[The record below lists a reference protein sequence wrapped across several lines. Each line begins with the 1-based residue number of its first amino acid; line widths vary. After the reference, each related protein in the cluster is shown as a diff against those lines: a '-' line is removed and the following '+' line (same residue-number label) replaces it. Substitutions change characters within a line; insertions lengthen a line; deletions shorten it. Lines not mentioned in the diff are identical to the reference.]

1 MTSKTTDWSEMAT
14 DFVNTWTET
23 GVKMWQSWFDVM
35 ESIPTPNP
43 MTDGKPVLKDAAQRF
58 FDNRDLLVRFLKL
71 SVNAWKDIFPKVEAG
86 DNWQDI
92 LMKYTEQMREQ
103 LTSFSSSYLKSSQNM
118 TELWQLYMRE
128 MQQFSKLWLDPLGLS
143 MGTMGKALTGKSSA
157 LIELNNF
164 YWNLLYEES
173 FGSLMQTPLLGP
185 TREFNGKLLA
195 GFDAWKDLY
204 QASIDY
210 QLVLADIQVRSFEAL
225 MKELVSRAEK
235 GQQVKDWKEF
245 QIVWSQVADDVFAK
259 AFCQEDNLKIRGN
272 FLNSLNVY
280 RIKQQEIMDLSLNII
295 NLPTR
300 KEIDE
305 IHKSVYELRK
315 EVKQLKQ
322 QSTTTEQPPAT
333 AKKQSTTTEQ
343 PPATTKKQST
353 TTKKQSTT
361 TEQPPATAKK
371 QSTTTKKQSTTS
383 NE

>member
-1 MTSKTTDWSEMAT
+1 MTSKTTDWNEMAT

-35 ESIPTPNP
+35 GSIPTPNP
-43 MTDGKPVLKDAAQRF
+43 MADGQPVLKDVAQRF
-58 FDNRDLLVRFLKL
+58 FDNRELLVRFLKL
-71 SVNAWKDIFPKVEAG
+71 SVDAWKDIFPKVESG
-86 DNWQDI
+86 DNWQDVLI
-92 LMKYTEQMREQ
+92 KYTEEMREQ
-103 LTSFSSSYLKSSQNM
+103 LSSFSSSYLKSSKDI
-118 TELWQLYMRE
+118 TELWQLYMQE
-128 MQQFSKLWLDPLGLS
+128 MQQFSKLWLDPLSLS

-164 YWNLLYEES
+164 YWNLLYEET

-210 QLVLADIQVRSFEAL
+210 QLILADIQVRSFEAL

-235 GQQVKDWKEF
+235 GEQVKDWKEF
-245 QIVWSQVADDVFAK
+245 QIVWTQVADDIFAN

-272 FLNSLNVY
+272 FLNSLNIY
-280 RIKQQEIMDLSLNII
+280 RIKQQEILDLSLKIM

-305 IHKSVYELRK
+305 IHKSVYEFRKLRQ
-315 EVKQLKQ
+315 EVNQLKQ
-322 QSTTTEQPPAT
+322 QLSSQEEIYKINDELREEINQLKRQLTTTEESSTTP
-333 AKKQSTTTEQ
+333 KKQPTTTR
-343 PPATTKKQST
+343 KQST
-353 TTKKQSTT
+353 TTKKQATT
-361 TEQPPATAKK
+361 NNQ
-371 QSTTTKKQSTTS
+371 
-383 NE
+383 